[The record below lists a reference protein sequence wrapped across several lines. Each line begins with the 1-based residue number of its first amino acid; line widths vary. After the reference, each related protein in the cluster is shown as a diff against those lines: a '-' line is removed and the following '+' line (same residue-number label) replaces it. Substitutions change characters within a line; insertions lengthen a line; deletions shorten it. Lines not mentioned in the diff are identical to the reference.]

1 MLCKDNCE
9 KLSKLINTKYIAKK
23 ILWFDE
29 LESTQKYLKNLIGTN
44 KLDESIVIV
53 ADRQTC
59 GYGRYERKWFS
70 PVGGLWFSVLF
81 KLNISPNKISDIV
94 NMSVVS
100 VSNTLDDIIKNT
112 GLTIETKIKPPN
124 DVFINNK
131 KIAGIIIE
139 TSILNNNIQWLIMG
153 VGININ
159 NDIPVE
165 ISDTAISLKDIIKQ
179 KTDLVVLLS
188 ELLNNLDKN
197 LIVFTDTGIDI
208 FLKEYKRKLIIN

>member
-1 MLCKDNCE
+1 
-9 KLSKLINTKYIAKK
+9 
-23 ILWFDE
+23 
-29 LESTQKYLKNLIGTN
+29 
-44 KLDESIVIV
+44 V
-53 ADRQTC
+53 
-59 GYGRYERKWFS
+59 
-70 PVGGLWFSVLF
+70 
-81 KLNISPNKISDIV
+81 
-94 NMSVVS
+94 SVVS